1 MGKVMLTYPRLGC
14 HQWGVIC
21 LEAPFQRRIC
31 LIDVFA
37 VTLAQL
43 HTTGEVQTIEYKE
56 EGVLVRARVPL
67 SVAGRVEEFSTT
79 PVERR
84 PKRLAGRRRR
94 EAEAEDQNYAAAEA
108 GEWAALQQQE
118 DQQREVALQAEG

>member
-1 MGKVMLTYPRLGC
+1 MGKVMLTYPGLDC
-14 HQWGVIC
+14 HQRGVIC
-21 LEAPFQRRIC
+21 LQAPF
-31 LIDVFA
+31 DAFA
-37 VTLAQL
+37 VSLAQL

-94 EAEAEDQNYAAAEA
+94 EAEAEDQNDAAAEA